1 MDKKQAETFREK
13 LMEERGQ
20 IAGEMMSHGGV
31 LEKGAQSH
39 FRDLEERAACISE
52 QWVDDTIA
60 GHDGNLLEKIDLA
73 LDRIDAGTYGVC
85 MGCGGDIP
93 AARLEVKPSVSLC
106 VECQSKKEPH

>member
-1 MDKKQAETFREK
+1 MDKKQAEVFREK

-52 QWVDDTIA
+52 QWVDDKIA

-73 LDRIDAGTYGVC
+73 LDRIAGGPTTP
-85 MGCGGDIP
+85 IP
-93 AARLEVKPSVSLC
+93 P
-106 VECQSKKEPH
+106 QSSFAGYIPH